1 MQTQRTW
8 LAAAMLLVLAAA
20 PPLAAD
26 EVRVTLPENVKFVVQ
41 LDAAAIQKSAIG
53 SRLIEGL
60 KSQILPELEED
71 EGLSMDKI
79 VEILGFDPFEEVQ
92 SIVVAAADYKSPEKS
107 LVGCVQ
113 LRSTTGNLEGLLLS
127 VPGYD
132 VEDVDGRQIHSA
144 RPEEDRPVYGAFHGE
159 DGGSRAVVLGS
170 NRDAVVA
177 VLDALDGDA
186 GGDDASRSVTLGEK
200 NGPLVT
206 VQVFELPEEIAA
218 SGGPQANIAK
228 VVRSGS
234 LRITEAD
241 ENVRIAASIVAGSD
255 KQAEQLEQAARG
267 LGAIIGLAA
276 ANDPDDEDLKMIQ
289 QVLKELRVSR
299 DGDAV
304 ELNLSLPAEV
314 VMPFIEENVLD

>member
-1 MQTQRTW
+1 MHTQRTW

-20 PPLAAD
+20 PVAAD
-26 EVRVTLPENVKFVVQ
+26 EVRVTLPKGVKFVVQ

-53 SRLIEGL
+53 GRLIEGL
-60 KSQILPELEED
+60 KSEVLSDLEED

-92 SIVVAAADYKSPEKS
+92 SIAVAASDYESPEKS

-132 VEDVDGRQIHSA
+132 VEEVDGRQIHSA

-159 DGGSRAVVLGS
+159 DGGSRTVVLGS
-170 NRDAVVA
+170 DRDAVVA
-177 VLDALDGDA
+177 VLDALDGNA
-186 GGDDASRSVTLGEK
+186 GGDDSSRSVTLGGK
-200 NGPLVT
+200 NGPLVS
-206 VQVFELPEEIAA
+206 VQVFELPDEIAK
-218 SGGPQANIAK
+218 SEGPQANIAK

-241 ENVRIAASIVAGSD
+241 ENVRIAASIVAGSGQ
-255 KQAEQLEQAARG
+255 QAEQLEQAARG
-267 LGAIIGLAA
+267 LGAMIGLAA
-276 ANDPDDEDLKMIQ
+276 ANDPDDEDLKMVQ
-289 QVLKELRVSR
+289 QVLKELKVSR
-299 DGDAV
+299 DGDTV

>member
-8 LAAAMLLVLAAA
+8 LAAAMLLVLAAM
-20 PPLAAD
+20 PRLAAD
-26 EVRVTLPENVKFVVQ
+26 EVRVTLPEDVKFAVQ

-60 KSQILPELEED
+60 KAEVLGDLEED

-92 SIVVAAADYKSPEKS
+92 SIAVAGSDYEAPEKS

-127 VPGYD
+127 LPGYD
-132 VEDVDGRQIHSA
+132 VEEVDGAQIHSA
-144 RPEEDRPVYGAFHGE
+144 RPEEDMPVYGAFHE
-159 DGGSRAVVLGS
+159 DDGGSRTVVLGAS
-170 NRDAVVA
+170 RDAVVS
-177 VLDALDGDA
+177 VLGALDGEA
-186 GGDDASRSVTLGEK
+186 SGDDSSRAVTLGEE
-200 NGPLVT
+200 NAALVSI
-206 VQVFELPEEIAA
+206 QVFELPEEIAE
-218 SGGPQANIAK
+218 SEGPQANIAK

-241 ENVRIAASIVAGSD
+241 ENVRIVASIVAGND

-267 LGAIIGLAA
+267 LGAMIGLAA
-276 ANDPDDEDLKMIQ
+276 ANDPDDEDLKMVQ
-289 QVLKELRVSR
+289 QVLKELNVSR
-299 DGDAV
+299 DGDTV
-304 ELNLSLPAEV
+304 ELNLSVPDEV
-314 VMPFIEENVLD
+314 VMNFIEANVLD